1 MRPVSVAWL
10 SAFVLSFV
18 LALYLLR
25 IKRKSADTW
34 VILQFIGVSSVLY
47 LLSVF
52 YYSRSDHYEQTSFTF
67 WSYQV
72 VLIVQQ
78 LIVLKLAY
86 ELKGNPF
93 PKELKYVSTC
103 LVVIII
109 PTLIARYIT
118 GFQWNWPFYLLFNG
132 LAVIVLLRKA
142 TTLHTDQLT
151 TDGKSSP
158 QKTVHLIEV
167 FQRPANRN
175 TKALVTFALWMFVSF
190 LMWGIINIMLLGV
203 MSFETMFPI
212 QNTLLLI
219 QLIWLMIIYSKYAN
233 EHTTFVAKLVGLSLC
248 PTLMLLGIIPFL
260 LRLDQH
266 NLKVFALLIVIS
278 TIIIVSFFPVFFR
291 RNLLRPLNEVLI
303 GVQAVNEGNLQVNV
317 PVEVKDEIG
326 RLAQHFNSMTD
337 SLRSYSL
344 EMENLVAQRTHD
356 LERSLKELKAAQ
368 SQLIQSEKMASLGEL
383 TAGIAHEIQNP
394 LNFVNNF
401 SDVNSELIE
410 ELKSEL
416 IADNKDD
423 ALAIANDIK
432 ENEQKIN
439 HHGKR
444 ADAIVKGMLEHSRA
458 GSGKKE
464 WTDINALV
472 DEYLRLSYHGL
483 RAKDKSF
490 NADFKTEF
498 DKSIG
503 KVEVVPQDIGRVLLN
518 LINNA
523 FYSVNEKKRQL
534 NATFEPVVTV
544 TTKRIGDKVEILV
557 KDNGY
562 GIPAKVVDKI
572 FQPFFTTKPTGQGT
586 GLGLSLSYD
595 IIKSNG
601 GEMKVESKEG
611 EGAEFIIQLLI
622 SDNIKSNK
630 FLNPI
635 NHGSDN
641 L

>member
-10 SAFVLSFV
+10 SAFVLSVV

-34 VILQFIGVSSVLY
+34 VILQFIGISSVLY
-47 LLSVF
+47 LLSIF
-52 YYSRSDHYEQTSFTF
+52 YYSRSDLYEQRSFVF
-67 WSYQV
+67 WSYQA

-86 ELKGNPF
+86 ELRGNHF
-93 PKELKYVSTC
+93 PKELKYVSTG

-118 GFQWNWPFYLLFNG
+118 GVQWNWPFYLLFNG

-142 TTLHTDQLT
+142 IRLHTDQLT
-151 TDGKSSP
+151 TEGKSSH
-158 QKTVHLIEV
+158 QQTVHFIEV

-175 TKALVTFALWMFVSF
+175 TEALVSFALWMFVSF
-190 LMWGIINIMLLGV
+190 LIWGIINIMLLGFIS
-203 MSFETMFPI
+203 MQTMFPI
-212 QNTLLLI
+212 QNTLLLF

-266 NLKVFALLIVIS
+266 NLNVIALLIIIS

-317 PVEVKDEIG
+317 TVEVKDEIG

-344 EMENLVAQRTHD
+344 EMENLVAQRTYD
-356 LERSLKELKAAQ
+356 LERSIKELKSAQ
-368 SQLIQSEKMASLGEL
+368 SQLVQSEKMASLGEL

-401 SDVNSELIE
+401 SDVN
-410 ELKSEL
+410 KEL
-416 IADNKDD
+416 IAEMKEEIDKGNTEAVK
-423 ALAIANDIK
+423 AIANDLD
-432 ENEQKIN
+432 ENEHKIN

-444 ADAIVKGMLEHSRA
+444 ADAIVKGMLQHSRA
-458 GSGKKE
+458 SSGKE
-464 WTDINALV
+464 RTSR
-472 DEYLRLSYHGL
+472 Y
-483 RAKDKSF
+483 
-490 NADFKTEF
+490 
-498 DKSIG
+498 
-503 KVEVVPQDIGRVLLN
+503 
-518 LINNA
+518 
-523 FYSVNEKKRQL
+523 
-534 NATFEPVVTV
+534 
-544 TTKRIGDKVEILV
+544 
-557 KDNGY
+557 
-562 GIPAKVVDKI
+562 
-572 FQPFFTTKPTGQGT
+572 
-586 GLGLSLSYD
+586 
-595 IIKSNG
+595 
-601 GEMKVESKEG
+601 
-611 EGAEFIIQLLI
+611 
-622 SDNIKSNK
+622 
-630 FLNPI
+630 
-635 NHGSDN
+635 
-641 L
+641 